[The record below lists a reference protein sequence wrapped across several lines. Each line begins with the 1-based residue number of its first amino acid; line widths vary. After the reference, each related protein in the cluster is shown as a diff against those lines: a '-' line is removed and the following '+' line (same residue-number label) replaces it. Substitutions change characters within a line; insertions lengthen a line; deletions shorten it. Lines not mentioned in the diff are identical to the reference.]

1 MSSFYWIILAQHTSL
16 PTNHLTN
23 PNSQTIV
30 NSSLSLSPALQT
42 TLPPELKFTRLCLSF
57 HCQYILFHQNQL
69 NILLANSKLLEHY
82 DNTWCVTNSALFSQL
97 LPDLASNRASCSI
110 ETISTIT
117 SQLQVLCAVK
127 LQIHSG
133 ILFFFFGHS
142 IYLIAILL
150 FQTTVVIVLSVPC
163 RLSSFYQD
171 FVCLWVQFRV
181 LKNVWEGYNG
191 SQGCYSLYIINCPWN
206 QNLIWQFHTRVQE
219 DQSSQ
224 KALVV
229 PSWYQTP
236 PSCCGK

>member
-69 NILLANSKLLEHY
+69 NILLANLKLLEHY

-97 LPDLASNRASCSI
+97 LPDLASNCASCSI

-133 ILFFFFGHS
+133 IQWPQYLFDRNSVVSNHS
-142 IYLIAILL
+142 CHCPLCA
-150 FQTTVVIVLSVPC
+150 
-163 RLSSFYQD
+163 LSSF
-171 FVCLWVQFRV
+171 FILSRFCLSLSTIPCFEECLRRLQWVSGM
-181 LKNVWEGYNG
+181 L
-191 SQGCYSLYIINCPWN
+191 LTI
-206 QNLIWQFHTRVQE
+206 HH
-219 DQSSQ
+219 
-224 KALVV
+224 
-229 PSWYQTP
+229 
-236 PSCCGK
+236 